1 MRQKRIKQLRK
12 VLLQK
17 TSDVLLLIR
26 EEYGED
32 TKKVESSQAVWKLF
46 KKLYQEGKVPTSL
59 LILEKENK

>member
-12 VLLQK
+12 VLLKK

-26 EEYGED
+26 DVYGEN
-32 TKKVESSQAVWKLF
+32 TKNIENPQGVWKLF
-46 KKLYQEGKVPTSL
+46 KKLYKEGKVPASL